1 MGLSVTQMLTVLS
14 YITDVILAIVTNVFV
29 NRSTDM
35 MVSDADV
42 SMPLLLS
49 LLGCFIIIIINIMC

>member
-42 SMPLLLS
+42 SMPLLW
-49 LLGCFIIIIINIMC
+49 CFIIIIINIMC